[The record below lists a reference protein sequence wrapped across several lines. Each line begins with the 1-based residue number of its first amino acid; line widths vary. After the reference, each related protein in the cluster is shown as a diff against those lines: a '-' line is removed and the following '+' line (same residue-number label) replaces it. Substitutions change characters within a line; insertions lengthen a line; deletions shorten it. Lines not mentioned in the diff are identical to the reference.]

1 MNEDAPMSGSYAE
14 DYSESSFWD
23 KARDAFKSAGQQ
35 TLFIALKLYYSA
47 RDPDTPTWA
56 KTTIY
61 SALGYFIC
69 TMDAIPDL
77 TPILGFSDDLG
88 ALTVA
93 MATVAAHVKDVHTKK
108 AKEKVEDWFPSSEH
122 DRNYSAD

>member
-1 MNEDAPMSGSYAE
+1 MSESYSE
-14 DYSESSFWD
+14 EYSESGFWD
-23 KARDAFKSAGQQ
+23 KASKVLKAAGEQ
-35 TLFIALKLYYSA
+35 TLLLALKLYFSA

-93 MATVAAHVKDVHTKK
+93 MATVAVYIKEAHVQK
-108 AKEKVEDWFPSSEH
+108 ANEKMQDWFPS
-122 DRNYSAD
+122 DPVDDGDITD